1 MQSGYLDKLT
11 AYFLP
16 RVSSKEF
23 NITLLSFKVPCSSP
37 LKEKHWSNSC
47 YFQDKKKKKKDLIKM

>member
-37 LKEKHWSNSC
+37 LKEKH
-47 YFQDKKKKKKDLIKM
+47 